1 MKFLNYI
8 YGNRKGKEAHRIE
21 KNAMNDSFLSDA
33 IEGYDSVPGN
43 HADRIARM
51 QSAITARS
59 ARRRPQGAW
68 KVAVAA
74 VGLIVIVGGYFTL
87 MNHESSMLTAH
98 ESDNGYID
106 LYVPEDYVEQKRLE
120 LTAIQEQNPKKEVI
134 ATSIANISN
143 LHEVITPIEP
153 IRVYLPEGYAQL
165 RKEEL
170 QELSNKKENREIKSS
185 TINIQSEDI
194 VDIMTSETPMLA
206 SAQNHTE
213 IPKEISSVQE
223 SLAGKVAGVEVRSNN
238 SSPASAKLAISAS
251 PAIKKQV
258 TLEGK
263 IVDGNNEPLIGVS
276 VVQKGTN
283 KGTIT
288 DIEGNYKLT
297 VDSENTPLTAYY
309 IGYDKVEIPNP
320 QETKIVAMK
329 EDNRTLDEVVVT
341 GYGTQK
347 KSNITGAV
355 SRISKEKVK
364 KVKPEPI
371 SGMAEYQKYLE
382 QNLVHPED
390 ISCKKGKVVVEFSVG
405 IDGVPSNIRI
415 KKSLC
420 TAFDNEAIRLVKEGP
435 KWKSGNTTVEIEI
448 KF

>member
-21 KNAMNDSFLSDA
+21 KDAMNDPFLSDA
-33 IEGYDSVPGN
+33 IEGYDSIPGN

-51 QSAITARS
+51 QSVITARS
-59 ARRRPQGAW
+59 AQRKPQGAW
-68 KVAVAA
+68 KIAVAA
-74 VGLIVIVGGYFTL
+74 VALIVIVGGYFTL

-98 ESDNGYID
+98 ESGNVYID

-153 IRVYLPEGYAQL
+153 MRVYLPEGYAQL

-170 QELSNKKENREIKSS
+170 HELSNRKENREIKSS
-185 TINIQSEDI
+185 SISIQSEDI
-194 VDIMTSETPMLA
+194 VDIMPSETPMLA
-206 SAQNHTE
+206 SAQNQTE
-213 IPKEISSVQE
+213 SLKEISPVQE
-223 SLAGKVAGVEVRSNN
+223 SLADKIPGVEVRSNKN
-238 SSPASAKLAISAS
+238 STARLAISAS
-251 PAIKKQV
+251 PAVKKQI

-263 IVDGNNEPLIGVS
+263 IVDSNDEPLIGVS

-320 QETKIVAMK
+320 QETKIIAMK
-329 EDNRTLDEVVVT
+329 EDNKTLNEVVVT
-341 GYGTQK
+341 GYGIQK
-347 KSNITGAV
+347 KSVTTGAV
-355 SRISKEKVK
+355 SSISKEKIK
-364 KVKPEPI
+364 KVEPEPI
-371 SGMAEYQKYLE
+371 SGMAEYKKYLE
-382 QNLVHPED
+382 QNLIYPQNTD
-390 ISCKKGKVVVEFSVG
+390 CKKGKVIVEFSVG
-405 IDGVPSNIRI
+405 VDGSPTNIKI

-420 TAFDNEAIRLVKEGP
+420 PPFDNEAIRLVKEGP
-435 KWKSGNTTVEIEI
+435 KWRSGNTTTEIDI